1 MLKDTKSKYNCFF
14 NDFILYLIVIG
25 HEWTKRMA
33 AIERI
38 EGVIEVAV
46 AGNRNKPQ
54 GLLSASIAC
63 VMRLV

>member
-1 MLKDTKSKYNCFF
+1 M
-14 NDFILYLIVIG
+14 IG